1 MNKESLHLLK
11 ALTKERELTLSQ
23 ASTLLAC
30 TFNDYRDYFPL
41 AALCTLGLAKTDVSP
56 QDIINDKFLASY
68 FYAHTLGIG
77 KHTVNNYTTTNR
89 SDVSSQVS
97 IHITALGD
105 SYISDK
111 KSVLIEKYVAFGLG
125 VVSAIIV
132 LWIKTTWFNE

>member
-11 ALTKERELTLSQ
+11 VLTKEREITLSQ

-30 TFNDYRDYFPL
+30 SFNDYRDYFPL
-41 AALCTLGLAKTDVSP
+41 AALCTLGLAKTDVGSE
-56 QDIINDKFLASY
+56 DIITDKFLASY

-77 KHTVNNYTTTNR
+77 THRVNNYTTTNR
-89 SDVSSQVS
+89 SDVSNQIS

-111 KSVLIEKYVAFGLG
+111 KSALNEKYVVFSLG
-125 VVSAIIV
+125 ILSAVIA
-132 LWIKTTWFNE
+132 LWVKSTWF